1 MPRCFLLPLM
11 DSIIDWQ
18 WEGKCSGQAVCAAG
32 CSPASMP
39 CWGGGSPR
47 GTAEAGLQV
56 GLKEEPQGAQG
67 YSGNWGGGGHM
78 GWEAIA
84 EGGKITFCPQ
94 ERCTVEVCCSS
105 ACWGVSCH
113 TDAPPSAVFV
123 ELGGWGGRCQGV
135 MPACTQLWRAAAARD
150 AEKWVVL
157 GEGGHGK
164 QSLN

>member
-32 CSPASMP
+32 CSPASTP

-67 YSGNWGGGGHM
+67 YSGNWGGGGTWDGKQLLKGEKSPSARRRDAPWRFAAVLPAGAYPATRMRLHLQCL
-78 GWEAIA
+78 WSW
-84 EGGKITFCPQ
+84 EGG
-94 ERCTVEVCCSS
+94 V
-105 ACWGVSCH
+105 G
-113 TDAPPSAVFV
+113 DARV
-123 ELGGWGGRCQGV
+123 
-135 MPACTQLWRAAAARD
+135 
-150 AEKWVVL
+150 
-157 GEGGHGK
+157 
-164 QSLN
+164 